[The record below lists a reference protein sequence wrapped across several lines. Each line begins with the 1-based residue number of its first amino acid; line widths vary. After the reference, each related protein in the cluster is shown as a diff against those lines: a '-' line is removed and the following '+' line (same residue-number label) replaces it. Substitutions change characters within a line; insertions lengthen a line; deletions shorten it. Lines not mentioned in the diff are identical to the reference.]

1 MNEELTKIF
10 TKDEIYEALKQ
21 MRPTKALGPDDMSPI
36 FFQKYW
42 HIIGDSV
49 PKPIVQGLNYG
60 EFYKNF
66 KHTFATLIPNKKK
79 KYPLKVSYY
88 HPRNL
93 CNVLYKLISK
103 TITNRLKGILLKIIS
118 KQQRAFM

>member
-1 MNEELTKIF
+1 MH
-10 TKDEIYEALKQ
+10 
-21 MRPTKALGPDDMSPI
+21 PTKALGPDDMSPI

-42 HIIGDSV
+42 HIIGDSFS
-49 PKPIVQGLNYG
+49 KPIVQGLNYG
-60 EFYKNF
+60 EFYKNLN
-66 KHTFATLIPNKKK
+66 HTFVTLIPKKK
-79 KYPLKVSYY
+79 NNPLKVSDY

-118 KQQRAFM
+118 KPQGAFV